1 MSAITITDVG
11 RNLLRD
17 SLRGASTPLISYVAL
32 GTDNTAP
39 SSANTMLGAEVFRKS
54 VTSYTL
60 GATGEVLINMYL
72 APTDSVGTGIQE
84 VGFFGGGTATSAAN
98 SGVLLARGLY
108 SHPHVSTESIIF
120 QLDLQL

>member
-11 RNLLRD
+11 RNMLRD
-17 SLRGASTPLISYVAL
+17 ALRGASTPLIAYVAL

-39 SSANTMLGAEVFRKS
+39 SGANTMLGAEVFRKS
-54 VTSYTL
+54 VTSYSA

-84 VGFFGGGTATSAAN
+84 VGFFGGSSATSAAN

-108 SHPHVSTESIIF
+108 SHSHVNTESIIF